1 VVGWRGKHMVVD
13 WLLSGRRGLGVDGG
27 IMGWV
32 WLSRAGYEGRRRCD
46 LVDVLRQGRIR
57 FRKDCMI
64 RYSNSSDRLL
74 SVLVFP

>member
-1 VVGWRGKHMVVD
+1 
-13 WLLSGRRGLGVDGG
+13 
-27 IMGWV
+27 MGWV

-46 LVDVLRQGRIR
+46 LVGVLRQGRIR

-74 SVLVFP
+74 SVVVFP

>member
-1 VVGWRGKHMVVD
+1 MVVD

-27 IMGWV
+27 IMGWA

-57 FRKDCMI
+57 FRKDCMVI
-64 RYSNSSDRLL
+64 
-74 SVLVFP
+74 